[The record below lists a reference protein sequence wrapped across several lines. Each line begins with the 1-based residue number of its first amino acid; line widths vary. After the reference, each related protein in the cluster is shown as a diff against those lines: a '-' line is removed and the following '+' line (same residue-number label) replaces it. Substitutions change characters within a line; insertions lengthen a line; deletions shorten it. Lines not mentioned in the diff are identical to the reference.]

1 MSGVFILFAYVPSP
15 RGCKPWSTVV
25 IERQQAVF
33 RRTSEGERC
42 TAHPMKRRSF
52 LIGSASGL
60 TLLALTA
67 CFPSEP
73 KPTAS
78 ATPKPTTP
86 APDGLPKPLR
96 MQRSNWANDP
106 FARGAYSYPQPDTS
120 EVQRE
125 QLRRTLNDRV
135 FFAGEATAS
144 DAPGTVHGALGSG
157 LRAALDISDA
167 ATRGERIAVIGAGIA
182 GLTAARQLQESGFEV
197 VVIEARDRIGGRIQ
211 SITDSSWPVPVE
223 LGSLFVSGTSS
234 VLAGQLALAEVS
246 SEPFE
251 RVTEVRTPLG
261 AVIEPSD
268 AGTKAVASASEWATQ
283 NDATTSLAQALIDSG
298 AASALSAEPA
308 DNGVAQAD
316 WLPHQLAV
324 AVEPAAG
331 ASADQIAAQQSE
343 WLQSMQAAQAQIIT
357 GSKDGLSGLIDTI
370 AQGIDVLVGSPVA
383 TVFWGDDGVS
393 LRLAQGESLSASR
406 VLVTVPLGVLQH
418 DSALFE
424 PALPE
429 WKTAAIDEI
438 GMGTVD
444 NVWLEFDEAFWATD
458 ATQLSTIV
466 ASGDAASGAELGIT
480 AAPNEVAYWTNLQP
494 LTGSPILV
502 GTIAAE
508 HAAELGALNDDDFLA
523 RILAS
528 LNSYAADPAFGA
540 SPTPTPSESD

>member
-1 MSGVFILFAYVPSP
+1 
-15 RGCKPWSTVV
+15 
-25 IERQQAVF
+25 
-33 RRTSEGERC
+33 
-42 TAHPMKRRSF
+42 MKRRTF
-52 LIGSASGL
+52 LLGGASGL

-67 CFPSEP
+67 CFAPEP

-86 APDGLPKPLR
+86 VPEGVPRPLR
-96 MQRSNWANDP
+96 MQRSNWSNDP
-106 FARGAYSYPQPDTS
+106 FARGAFSYPQPETS

-125 QLRRTLNDRV
+125 QLRRSLNGRL

-157 LRAALDISDA
+157 LRAALDIADTA
-167 ATRGERIAVIGAGIA
+167 ERGERIAVIGAGIA

-211 SITDSSWPVPVE
+211 TVKDSKWPVPVE

-234 VLAGQLALAEVS
+234 VLAGQLALATVS
-246 SEPFE
+246 AEPFE
-251 RVTEVRTPLG
+251 RVPEVRTPLG
-261 AVIEPSD
+261 VVVEASD
-268 AGTKAVASASEWATQ
+268 AGTKAVDSASEWAVQ

-298 AASALSAEPA
+298 AAAALSVEPA

-316 WLPHQLAV
+316 WLPHELATV
-324 AVEPAAG
+324 LEPASG
-331 ASADQIAAQQSE
+331 ASASLLSAQHSE
-343 WLQSMQAAQAQIIT
+343 WLQGVAAAQTQIIT
-357 GSKDGLSGLIDTI
+357 GSKGGLGGLVNAIADGL
-370 AQGIDVLVGSPVA
+370 DVLVGSPVA

-406 VLVTVPLGVLQH
+406 VLVTIPLGVLQQE
-418 DSALFE
+418 STLFE
-424 PALPE
+424 PALPV
-429 WKTAAIDEI
+429 WKTDAIDTI

-444 NVWLEFDEAFWATD
+444 SVWLEFADAFWATD
-458 ATQLSTIV
+458 ATQLSTII
-466 ASGDAASGAELGIT
+466 ASGEAASGAEASPSGDT
-480 AAPNEVAYWTNLQP
+480 NVVAYWTNLQP

-508 HAAELGALNDDDFLA
+508 HAAELGTLGDDEFTA
-523 RILAS
+523 RVLAS
-528 LNSYAADPAFGA
+528 LNSFAPDPAFGA